1 MVELTRTSVAQD
13 SAGEPYDERT
23 VRAIVATL
31 AASKH
36 NVHKGAAKLVAENF
50 LPDGRIERARKLAAE
65 NGWPIEAVLAG
76 ISIQAPTPSGDL

>member
-1 MVELTRTSVAQD
+1 MSDLMRTAMAED
-13 SAGEPYDERT
+13 AAGEPYDERT

-31 AASKH
+31 EASKH

-50 LPDGRIERARKLAAE
+50 LPDGRIERARKIAIE

-76 ISIQAPTPSGDL
+76 ISIQVPHA